1 MEILV
6 WACAGLSV
14 LCGAGA
20 ALCQNL
26 GRWLEKFI
34 CKTSASVLFCMTAV
48 LALGQSGD
56 WRTAC
61 PIFAAL
67 VLGLVGDICL
77 ACPRLMGQGGA
88 PQQIWLAFGLV
99 CFGLGHLVYT
109 GMFLA
114 RADWALWPLL
124 AAPVLPVVLW
134 LLIRLGFCRP
144 EPAAI
149 AVGTYLY
156 AAVVGVMAGGAAFCV
171 LFGEGPDLWLAS
183 ALLFVVSDS
192 TLTRDTFPV
201 GRWKVDPFLPFIV
214 LVCYFLAQN
223 LFALSILG

>member
-1 MEILV
+1 M
-6 WACAGLSV
+6 
-14 LCGAGA
+14 
-20 ALCQNL
+20 
-26 GRWLEKFI
+26 
-34 CKTSASVLFCMTAV
+34 
-48 LALGQSGD
+48 
-56 WRTAC
+56 
-61 PIFAAL
+61 
-67 VLGLVGDICL
+67 
-77 ACPRLMGQGGA
+77 
-88 PQQIWLAFGLV
+88 

-156 AAVVGVMAGGAAFCV
+156 AAVVGVMAGGAALCV
-171 LFGEGPDLWLAS
+171 LCGEGPDLWLAA
-183 ALLFVVSDS
+183 ALLFVVNDS

-201 GRWKVDPFLPFIV
+201 GRWKVDPFLPFVV

>member
-1 MEILV
+1 MLV
-6 WACAGLSV
+6 WICAGLSAA
-14 LCGAGA
+14 CGAAA
-20 ALCQNL
+20 ALCQVL
-26 GRWLEKFI
+26 GRWLGKFI
-34 CKTSASVLFCMTAV
+34 CKTTASVLFCMTAV
-48 LALGQSGD
+48 LALARSGNWAD
-56 WRTAC
+56 AC

-88 PQQIWLAFGLV
+88 PQQVWLAFGLV

-134 LLIRLGFCRP
+134 LLIRAGFCRP

-156 AAVVGVMAGGAAFCV
+156 AAVVSAMAGAAAACA
-171 LFGEGPDLWLAS
+171 LAGEGSVLWLA
-183 ALLFVVSDS
+183 AAGLFVVSDS
-192 TLTRDTFPV
+192 FLARDTFPV
-201 GRWKVDPFLPFIV
+201 GHCKADVCLPFVV
-214 LVCYFLAQN
+214 LLCYFSAQD